1 MVVLVLAA
9 LSLQRLFVLVVVVVV
24 VVVLVV
30 LVLMHTG
37 AYMWKMRGVEALT
50 AQRPRPR
57 SPRARR

>member
-9 LSLQRLFVLVVVVVV
+9 LSLQRLFVLVVV